1 MRYLSAVALPD
12 MIGTILLPAA
22 LLLLPLPLP
31 LYRHRYRLYQ
41 LAAPSLCGTYVVRA
55 G

>member
-1 MRYLSAVALPD
+1 

-41 LAAPSLCGTYVVRA
+41 LAVRHLR